1 MLSDK
6 YFYHRITRKLVVAF
20 GTLFNN
26 IRMVRYDKA
35 GTTEIERVTVPLS
48 YMAKEKFYQ
57 RLAQDPGLDR
67 KVQISLPRMS
77 FELVS
82 ITYDPLRTKSI
93 FNSAYNANTNTTVRS
108 AYTTPYNYAFQLN
121 IYVRN
126 TEDGTQII
134 EQILPYFTPDYTL
147 TINFSDVVGE
157 KIDIPIVLESIDY
170 QDSRQVGGPDELRT
184 LIWTLT
190 FTVKAYLYGPVET
203 RKLIRQVSAN
213 TFDSSVLQT
222 TERKINLTGKTVNQT
237 YNVTASGSS
246 NYVIDGSNDP
256 TLNLYRGSTYTFNV
270 NATGHPFWIK
280 TSPVTGT
287 GDAYSD
293 GVANNGTAT
302 GNITFV
308 VPYDAPSTLYY
319 ACQVHSAMNG
329 TFNITSASG
338 DYKIGELAY
347 QGVTPNSANASGF
360 VKSWDNIN
368 NQIVL
373 TDLSGVLVT
382 GKSLTGAVTNTA
394 YTISTFDV
402 NDNQIINLTV
412 TPNPSTANAN
422 DDFGFTETLEEY
434 PDIT

>member
-67 KVQISLPRMS
+67 KVQITLPRMS

-93 FNSAYNANTNTTVRS
+93 FNSTYTANTNTTVRS

-147 TINFSDVVGE
+147 TINFRDVVGE
-157 KIDIPIVLESIDY
+157 KIDVPIVLESIDY
-170 QDSRQVGGPDELRT
+170 QDSRQIGGSDELRT

-203 RKLIRQVSAN
+203 RKLIRKVSAN
-213 TFDSSVLQT
+213 TFDSTVLETNERSV
-222 TERKINLTGKTVNQT
+222 NLT
-237 YNVTASGSS
+237 SG
-246 NYVIDGSNDP
+246 
-256 TLNLYRGSTYTFNV
+256 L
-270 NATGHPFWIK
+270 
-280 TSPVTGT
+280 
-287 GDAYSD
+287 
-293 GVANNGTAT
+293 
-302 GNITFV
+302 
-308 VPYDAPSTLYY
+308 
-319 ACQVHSAMNG
+319 
-329 TFNITSASG
+329 G
-338 DYKIGELAY
+338 DYKIGELVYEGRTLYTA
-347 QGVTPNSANASGF
+347 NSSGF
-360 VKSWDNIN
+360 VSAWNN
-368 NQIVL
+368 TANQIIV
-373 TDLSGVLVT
+373 TDITGVLEL
-382 GKSLTGAVTNTA
+382 GRKLTGAVTNTA
-394 YTISTFDV
+394 YTMSSFDA
-402 NDNQIINLTV
+402 NNSQLTNLTV
-412 TPNPSTANAN
+412 VPNPSTANAN
-422 DDFGFTETLEEY
+422 DDFGFTETLEQY
-434 PDIT
+434 PNIT